1 MPVVA
6 QRIGIFGGTFDPIH
20 NGHLAA
26 AEECRVAL
34 ALDRVLFLPAG
45 DPPHKRGLPISPVDE
60 RVAMIE
66 RAIAANDR
74 FQLSRIDV
82 DRAGPSYTVDT
93 LEHLRAHWGVE
104 ARFWFIVGADSLA
117 DILTWRQ
124 PARLIQLARFVA
136 VNRPGAPDPDP
147 SSLEADLPG
156 ASERID
162 VVEMPDLA
170 ISASDLRD
178 RVRAGRPIRYQVPDV
193 VHAYII
199 ERGLYRA
206 SVGARMP
213 T

>member
-1 MPVVA
+1 MA
-6 QRIGIFGGTFDPIH
+6 ARRIGIFGGTFDPIH

-26 AEECRVAL
+26 AEECRAAL
-34 ALDRVLFLPAG
+34 ALDTVLFLPAG
-45 DPPHKRGLPISPVDE
+45 DPPHKQGQLISTVAD

-66 RAIAANDR
+66 RAIAGNDR

-93 LEHLRAHWGVE
+93 LEYLRIVWGDE
-104 ARFWFIVGADSLA
+104 AQFWFIVGADSLA
-117 DILTWRQ
+117 DILTWRA
-124 PARLIQLARFVA
+124 PDRLIQLARFVA

-156 ASERID
+156 ATQRID

-178 RVRAGRPIRYQVPDV
+178 RVRAGRPIRYQVPGV
-193 VHAYII
+193 VHDYIA

-206 SVGARMP
+206 SVGAGTP
-213 T
+213 S